1 MTITNLA
8 QSARLSIQLDTS
20 PGLPKLPH
28 IPRNILADKLTPEQ
42 QEANLLHV
50 SLWIVERDQGNLKMN
65 SWHDSWANNFG
76 CDLDGKY
83 WKWCGEPSYKE
94 GFYSCGTVHCIAGFA
109 QAMAGEV
116 AFATYPAAAGEHL
129 LGIEAACHFND
140 KEHTALQYLNKVI
153 ARNS

>member
-1 MTITNLA
+1 MTTATLSAA
-8 QSARLSIQLDTS
+8 QLTRINLDTT

-28 IPRNILADKLTPEQ
+28 VPENWGIELTPQQ
-42 QEANLLHV
+42 QEENLLHV
-50 SLWIVERDQGNLKMN
+50 ALWIVERDQGNLNMN

-76 CDLDGKY
+76 YDSDGKY
-83 WKWCGEPSYKE
+83 SKWCGEPSYEE
-94 GFYSCGTVHCIAGFA
+94 GFHSCGTVHCIAGFA

-116 AFATYPAAAGEHL
+116 AFATYPAAAGSRL